1 MKRNGLLII
10 ILAFFLFTDG
20 GFAQSDCKVLMP
32 AISVSYIG
40 DCKHGLADGTG
51 HATGEDFYK
60 GEFVKGLPEGKGTYL
75 WKNGAAYEGDWKK
88 GLRDGYGIYSH
99 KYQSRDTILEGDW
112 KEDKYLGKRALA
124 PYVIEYR
131 DGIGRV
137 SCMRS
142 GDRPYVKYVFSRNGG
157 ESNNI
162 SGLLLQGSSG
172 SENQLPAFT
181 GFENVKFPFH
191 GDVKFFAPNNF
202 YSAILTC
209 ELRLTINNPGAWI
222 VTIFY

>member
-1 MKRNGLLII
+1 MKRNVLPVI
-10 ILAFFLFTDG
+10 ILASFLFTDG
-20 GFAQSDCKVLMP
+20 VFAQPGCKVLLP

-40 DCKHGLADGTG
+40 DCKNGLADGTG

-60 GEFVKGLPEGKGTYL
+60 GEFVSGLPEGKGTYV
-75 WKNGAAYEGDWKK
+75 WSNGATYNGEWKK

-99 KYQSRDTILEGDW
+99 KYHSRDSILEGVW
-112 KEDKYLGKRALA
+112 NKDKYMGRKALA

-131 DGIGRV
+131 NGIGRV

-209 ELRLTINNPGAWI
+209 ELRLTVNKPGAWI

>member
-1 MKRNGLLII
+1 MKRNALLII
-10 ILAFFLFTDG
+10 ILASFLFTDVV
-20 GFAQSDCKVLMP
+20 FAQSGCKVLLP
-32 AISVSYIG
+32 AISASYIG
-40 DCKHGLADGTG
+40 ECKRGLADGTG

-60 GEFVKGLPEGKGTYL
+60 GEFVKGLPEGKGTYI
-75 WKNGAAYEGDWKK
+75 WKNGGTYDGEWKK

-99 KYQSRDTILEGDW
+99 KYQSRDSILEGVW

-131 DGIGRV
+131 NGIGRV

-181 GFENVKFPFH
+181 GFENVRFPFH